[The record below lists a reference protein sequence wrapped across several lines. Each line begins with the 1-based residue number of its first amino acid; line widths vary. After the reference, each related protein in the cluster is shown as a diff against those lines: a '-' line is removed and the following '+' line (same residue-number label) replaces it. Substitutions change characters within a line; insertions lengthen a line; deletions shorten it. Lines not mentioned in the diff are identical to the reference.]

1 MTIERSRQYVL
12 LREYVEQ
19 ERVMQVMNY
28 IKEYLLNYHN
38 YKDYWNYED
47 GCILIGCEQMY
58 EATKDEFYKKFI
70 TDYVDSFVTE
80 DGTIVNYEKD
90 KNSLDSMNAG
100 KIFFF
105 LYKETKEDKY
115 YRAIEYIMKQLRS
128 QPRTEGGN
136 FWHKKIYPNQIWLDG
151 LYMALPFYM
160 EYETVFNK
168 KENYNDIIK
177 QFTNVRKYIFDD
189 KKQLYY
195 HAYDESRSQEWADKE
210 TGLSKSFW
218 LRSMGWYL
226 MSLIDTIDAMSIEI
240 FEAFKTLEGLFKEA
254 VKGILQYQDKDNKMF
269 YQIIDRSDVEGNYT
283 ETSGTSMIAYA
294 ILKGCRLG
302 VLSEEKYKKRAEEIL
317 ASVIAN
323 KLATKDGTSV
333 LTDICLSAGL
343 GPDNQRDGS
352 TEYYLSEEVTVDD
365 PKGVG
370 PFMMAYALS
379 LMTK

>member
-1 MTIERSRQYVL
+1 
-12 LREYVEQ
+12 
-19 ERVMQVMNY
+19 MQVMNY
-28 IKEYLLNYHN
+28 IKGYLSNYHN
-38 YKDYWNYED
+38 YKEYWNYED
-47 GCILIGCEQMY
+47 GCILIGCKQMY

-128 QPRTEGGN
+128 QPRTESGN

-160 EYETVFNK
+160 EYETIFNK

-177 QFTNVRKYIFDD
+177 QYTNVRKYIFDD

-226 MSLIDTIDAMSIEI
+226 MSLIDTIDVMSIEI
-240 FEAFKTLEGLFKEA
+240 FEAYKTLEGLFKEA

-283 ETSGTSMIAYA
+283 ETSGSSMIAYA

-333 LTDICLSAGL
+333 LMDICLSAGL

>member
-1 MTIERSRQYVL
+1 
-12 LREYVEQ
+12 
-19 ERVMQVMNY
+19 MQVMNY

-58 EATKDEFYKKFI
+58 EATKEEFYKKFI

-195 HAYDESRSQEWADKE
+195 HAYDESRSQEWLDKE

>member
-1 MTIERSRQYVL
+1 MTIERSMQYVL

-28 IKEYLLNYHN
+28 IKEYLSNYHN

-58 EATKDEFYKKFI
+58 EATKDKFYKKFI

-105 LYKETKEDKY
+105 LYRETKEDKY

-128 QPRTEGGN
+128 QPRTESGN

-226 MSLIDTIDAMSIEI
+226 MSLIDTIDVMSIEI